1 MEAIEV
7 ASGVIAFVRPE
18 EGANAGLI
26 RTEEGV
32 VVVDTTSCGA
42 DIRALLDAIDVSP
55 AEVCLVINTHLHSD
69 HTWGNQVFDCPIL
82 AHRLCREAMVAN
94 LEGPWK
100 LADIQASIDERAASD
115 PQWAAEMRK
124 KIEGLEITLPTETFE
139 DRRDLQVG
147 ERSIEVI
154 HLGGHT
160 PGSSVVW
167 LPEEKVL
174 FSGDLLFVERY
185 PFIGDADIPDL
196 MSALKRLPRFGAQ
209 VNVPGHGPLCG
220 ELEIQALLAYLQE
233 TWERT
238 IDHLAQGHT
247 ADEAAADPGYPQYAE
262 GAVERYHERNIRL
275 MVEKL
280 TGGGSCK
287 IG

>member
-1 MEAIEV
+1 MKAIEV
-7 ASGVIAFVRPE
+7 ASGVIAFIRPD

-26 RTEEGV
+26 RTDEGI

-42 DIRALLDAIDVSP
+42 DMRALLDAVDVSP
-55 AEVCLVINTHLHSD
+55 AEVCLAINTHLHSD

-82 AHRLCREAMVAN
+82 AHRLCRETMEAN

-100 LADIQASIDERAASD
+100 LADIRISIDERATSD

-139 DRRDLQVG
+139 DRRDLQSG
-147 ERSIEVI
+147 ERRIEVI
-154 HLGGHT
+154 HFGGHT

-167 LPEEKVL
+167 LPGEKVL

-196 MSALKRLPRFGAQ
+196 MSALKRLSQFGAH
-209 VNVPGHGPLCG
+209 VIVPGHGPLCG
-220 ELEIQALLAYLQE
+220 EHEIRALLAYLQG

-238 IDHLAQGHT
+238 IDHLALGDT
-247 ADEAAADPGYPQYAE
+247 ADEAAVDSSYPRYAE
-262 GAVERYHERNIRL
+262 GAAERYHERNIRT
-275 MVEKL
+275 MFEKL
-280 TGGGSCK
+280 VGGEACSL
-287 IG
+287 